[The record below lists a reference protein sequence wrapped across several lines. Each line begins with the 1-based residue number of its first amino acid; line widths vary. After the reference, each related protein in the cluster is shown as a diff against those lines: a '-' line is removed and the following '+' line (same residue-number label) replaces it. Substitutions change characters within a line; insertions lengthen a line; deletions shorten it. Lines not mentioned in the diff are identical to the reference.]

1 MTGQRHQA
9 SASARFQ
16 LRAAV
21 VQLSGPVS
29 AAIPG
34 RPAAR
39 RTVASASPPAPR
51 PSPRGA
57 GPCRPHAATG
67 SAQRHCAAS
76 ASACLPLQP
85 RLAPES
91 SPALQSQ
98 AGRAGAGLATALC
111 QTHSHAVLA
120 LASPKRSPLVS
131 SPSGHPCT
139 WTAAGSALHS
149 GPARAR
155 GLREGP
161 ACRRPRSMSVC
172 AAARRGRAPASRGSA
187 PSSPPAA
194 APPSCARGRS
204 GLSPRDRAELRVGL
218 PAGPRLL
225 GAPLRL
231 EPGGRASWA
240 GGPCRRHLLAAAFKS
255 ASSCTP
261 NVPEMPTAT

>member
-111 QTHSHAVLA
+111 QPHPRHAVLA
-120 LASPKRSPLVS
+120 LAFPEAQPAGKLSLWTLMHTDGSRQRAALRPRSRARLAGGPRLQ
-131 SPSGHPCT
+131 
-139 WTAAGSALHS
+139 AAQVDERGR
-149 GPARAR
+149 GRPARPRAGLPGVGALLAAR
-155 GLREGP
+155 RLAALLCARP
-161 ACRRPRSMSVC
+161 QRSQPRRPR
-172 AAARRGRAPASRGSA
+172 
-187 PSSPPAA
+187 
-194 APPSCARGRS
+194 
-204 GLSPRDRAELRVGL
+204 
-218 PAGPRLL
+218 
-225 GAPLRL
+225 
-231 EPGGRASWA
+231 
-240 GGPCRRHLLAAAFKS
+240 
-255 ASSCTP
+255 
-261 NVPEMPTAT
+261 